1 MELQFGKEVC
11 PCLHFLVSQAQ
22 SQEQTQEVRLPDG
35 MPDVGRVLGAW
46 GQVLIRG
53 KEWRSIGMTVSGGV
67 LAWAL
72 YVPEDGS
79 EPRMLDTWIPFQMK
93 WDFPESQR
101 DGTIHVWPLLE
112 SMDAR
117 CVSARKIL
125 FRSTVSMLGEAMEP
139 SSVELYRP
147 GSVPEDVQLL
157 KNTYPTVLPV
167 EAGEKQFLI
176 QEDLEP
182 GTEIPKILRYCVK
195 LQINEQRV
203 MANRLVFRGTAYLQ
217 ILCGGEKISPWN
229 TELPYSQ
236 YVDLDGSYGDQATA
250 SIRLIPTALE
260 LEKNEQGVLQLKCG
274 VAAQYVICE
283 RVMVDAVEDA
293 YSPFRSVEMQK
304 SEWELP
310 ALLDTHKQPVT
321 LETPWKSDGMVVDTA
336 FYCGYPQIRQDE
348 DLLEARIPGQ
358 FQILYTD
365 EEGQLQG
372 SSLKGETQWQM
383 KSDKDNRHRFFWQS
397 GFPSAESSVDGYT
410 LRQEMQT
417 ETDVYANS
425 VMTRIIGLG
434 VGETSTPDPARPALI
449 LRRCGGQRLWDIAKS
464 AGSTVDAIQKANG
477 ITEEPDGDRMLL
489 IPVI

>member
-1 MELQFGKEVC
+1 MELQFDKEVC
-11 PCLHFLVSQAQ
+11 PCLIFLTSQVQ

-35 MPDVGRVLGAW
+35 MQDVGRVLGAW

-53 KEWRSIGMTVSGGV
+53 KEWRGNGMSVTGGV
-67 LAWAL
+67 LGWAL
-72 YVPEDGS
+72 YMQEDGS
-79 EPRMLDTWIPFQMK
+79 EPRMVDTWIPFQMK

-112 SMDAR
+112 GMDAR

-147 GSVPEDVQLL
+147 GSIPEDVQLL

-229 TELPYSQ
+229 TELPFSQ

-260 LEKNEQGVLQLKCG
+260 LEKNEQGALQLKLG
-274 VAAQYVICE
+274 AAAQYVIWE
-283 RVMVDAVEDA
+283 RVMMDAVEDA
-293 YSPFRSVEMQK
+293 YSPFRMVELQK
-304 SEWELP
+304 SEWEVP
-310 ALLDTHKQPVT
+310 ALLDIHKQPVA
-321 LETPWKSDGMVVDTA
+321 LESEWNGEGNIVDTA
-336 FYCGYPQIRQDE
+336 FYCGYPQIRQDG
-348 DLLEARIPGQ
+348 DTLEAKIPGQ
-358 FQILYTD
+358 FQMLFTD

-372 SSLKGETQWQM
+372 TSVKGETHWQM
-383 KSDKDNRHRFFWQS
+383 GSDKDNRHHFFWQS
-397 GFPSAESSVDGYT
+397 GFPAAENAMDGYT

-417 ETDVYANS
+417 EVSVFANS
-425 VMTRIIGLG
+425 AMTHITGL
-434 VGETSTPDPARPALI
+434 EMSDAAAPDPARPALV

-477 ITEEPDGDRMLL
+477 ITEEPEADRMLL